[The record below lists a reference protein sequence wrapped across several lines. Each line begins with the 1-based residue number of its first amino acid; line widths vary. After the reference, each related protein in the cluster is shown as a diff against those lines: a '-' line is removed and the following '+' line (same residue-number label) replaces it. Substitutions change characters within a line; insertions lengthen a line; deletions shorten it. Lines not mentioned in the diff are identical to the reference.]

1 MTTPTSEQSE
11 PTATA
16 AAPTATELA
25 ETAPPEAAPPAPV
38 AEPVVAESPA
48 EGSLA
53 APEAPAAAPIAA
65 LPPDIEPEIVDMMA
79 LLDSGDAPE
88 PRQLRRGEVVEGL
101 VMSIEREGVLI
112 DLVDIGSKS
121 EGIIPTHEMHSMGS
135 DPLANIVVGEK
146 LLVFVLQAET
156 EEGQVLLSIDR
167 ARGEQGWRV
176 LQDRFESGEIFEAEI
191 TGFNKGGLLA
201 NVEGVNAFIPMSQ
214 VVGAKP
220 GTDGANPLSEMVGRA
235 LRMKVIEI
243 NRRRNRA
250 ILSERAAMQ
259 EWRSVQKDR
268 LLEELTEGEV
278 LSGTI
283 TSIRNFGVFID
294 LGGADGLAH
303 LSELSW
309 GRNFDA
315 EELFSIGQE
324 IDVYVMRI
332 DRENKKIALS
342 IRRAAPEQWQD
353 LIAQYSVGDV
363 VPGVVTKL
371 VAFGAFTRL
380 PGPVEGLAHV
390 SEIVDRRINHP
401 EEVLSEGDVIPLKIV
416 RIEHDRHRLGLSL
429 REARFEAEIRG
440 WRFDDQGR
448 AVEFPDEAREAF
460 PDEAAAAET
469 RYAARREEAAAA
481 PSAPAGG
488 QSSDGGQAAA
498 PARDESPPLTAMA
511 AAMQQAQAALEST
524 EPDDGAAPAAE
535 PDDAPADSEAAEAEP
550 AVEPEAAVA
559 EAEPE
564 AAMPE
569 AEPEP
574 EAAMPEADPEAAMA
588 EAEPEAPVAEAEP
601 VEAEPEPE
609 AAEAEEAPPAT
620 E

>member
-1 MTTPTSEQSE
+1 M
-11 PTATA
+11 
-16 AAPTATELA
+16 
-25 ETAPPEAAPPAPV
+25 PA
-38 AEPVVAESPA
+38 
-48 EGSLA
+48 GS
-53 APEAPAAAPIAA
+53 
-65 LPPDIEPEIVDMMA
+65 EPEIVDMEE
-79 LLDSGDAPE
+79 LLASGDAPE

-135 DPLANIVVGEK
+135 DPLGKIEIGEK
-146 LLVFVLQAET
+146 LLVFVLQPET

-259 EWRSVQKDR
+259 EWRAVQKDR
-268 LLEELTEGEV
+268 LLDELAEGEIRR
-278 LSGTI
+278 GTV

-309 GRNFDA
+309 DRNVDA
-315 EELFSIGQE
+315 EELFAIGQE
-324 IDVYVMRI
+324 IDVYVMRV

-342 IRRAAPEQWQD
+342 IRRAAPEQWRD
-353 LIAQYSVGDV
+353 LIAQYQVGDI

-429 REARFEAEIRG
+429 REARSEAEIRG

-460 PDEAAAAET
+460 PEEAAAVDQ
-469 RYAARREEAAAA
+469 RYAARRDEAAATSSAREGAARTADGQPA
-481 PSAPAGG
+481 PP
-488 QSSDGGQAAA
+488 
-498 PARDESPPLTAMA
+498 RDDSPPLTAMA
-511 AAMQQAQAALEST
+511 AAMQEAQAQLEAT
-524 EPDDGAAPAAE
+524 EPAGDAAEATVDTAAADAAPAAE
-535 PDDAPADSEAAEAEP
+535 ASTAEAAEP
-550 AVEPEAAVA
+550 EPEAAAAADAEPEAEA

-564 AAMPE
+564 AAT
-569 AEPEP
+569 
-574 EAAMPEADPEAAMA
+574 A
-588 EAEPEAPVAEAEP
+588 EAT
-601 VEAEPEPE
+601 EPEPE
-609 AAEAEEAPPAT
+609 AAEPEAEPDPEAADAETAEEPPAT